1 MACPFAGLLQDS
13 LAGAE
18 SVFEESAGDA
28 PQTPLQHVAAGRY
41 ARRMAKDETFDIT
54 TGCDLQEVANAVNQA
69 RKEISTRFDFK
80 NVVAEIDYEHNAT
93 KIGLH
98 AADEYKLDAMWQVLE
113 GRMIARN
120 VPVKNLVRGT
130 AQKASQG
137 TIRQEI
143 SLVQGIE
150 QDIAKKIVKYVKDQK
165 YKKAQA
171 QVQGDAVRISS
182 PSRDELQLVIND
194 LKAQDYGIE
203 LKFGNFR

>member
-1 MACPFAGLLQDS
+1 
-13 LAGAE
+13 
-18 SVFEESAGDA
+18 
-28 PQTPLQHVAAGRY
+28 
-41 ARRMAKDETFDIT
+41 MAKDETFDIT

-137 TIRQEI
+137 TIRQEV

-150 QDIAKKIVKYVKDQK
+150 QDIAKKIVKHVKDQK

>member
-1 MACPFAGLLQDS
+1 
-13 LAGAE
+13 
-18 SVFEESAGDA
+18 
-28 PQTPLQHVAAGRY
+28 
-41 ARRMAKDETFDIT
+41 
-54 TGCDLQEVANAVNQA
+54 VNQA

-98 AADEYKLDAMWQVLE
+98 AADEYKLEAMWQVIQ
-113 GRMIARN
+113 GRLIARN
-120 VPVKNLVRGT
+120 VPVQNLVRGT

-137 TIRQEI
+137 TIRQEVT
-143 SLVQGIE
+143 LVQAIE
-150 QDIAKKIVKYVKDQK
+150 QDIAKKIVKFVKDQK

-182 PSRDELQLVIND
+182 PNRDELQQVITD

-203 LKFGNFR
+203 LKFGNYR

>member
-1 MACPFAGLLQDS
+1 
-13 LAGAE
+13 
-18 SVFEESAGDA
+18 
-28 PQTPLQHVAAGRY
+28 
-41 ARRMAKDETFDIT
+41 MAKDETFDIT

-80 NVVAEIDYEHNAT
+80 NVVAEIDYDHNAT

-98 AADEYKLDAMWQVLE
+98 AADEYKLEAMWQVIQ
-113 GRMIARN
+113 GRLIARN
-120 VPVKNLVRGT
+120 VPVQNLVRGT

-137 TIRQEI
+137 TIRQEVT
-143 SLVQGIE
+143 LVQAIE
-150 QDIAKKIVKYVKDQK
+150 QDIAKKIVKFVKDQK

-182 PSRDELQLVIND
+182 PNRDELQQVISD

-203 LKFGNFR
+203 LKFGNYR

>member
-1 MACPFAGLLQDS
+1 
-13 LAGAE
+13 
-18 SVFEESAGDA
+18 
-28 PQTPLQHVAAGRY
+28 
-41 ARRMAKDETFDIT
+41 MAKDETFDIT

-150 QDIAKKIVKYVKDQK
+150 QDIAKKIVKHVKDQK

>member
-1 MACPFAGLLQDS
+1 
-13 LAGAE
+13 
-18 SVFEESAGDA
+18 
-28 PQTPLQHVAAGRY
+28 
-41 ARRMAKDETFDIT
+41 MAKDETFDIT

-98 AADEYKLDAMWQVLE
+98 AADEYKLEAMWQVIQ
-113 GRMIARN
+113 GRLIARN
-120 VPVKNLVRGT
+120 VPVQNLVRGT

-137 TIRQEI
+137 TIRQEVT
-143 SLVQGIE
+143 LVQAIE
-150 QDIAKKIVKYVKDQK
+150 QDIAKKIVKFVKDQK

-182 PSRDELQLVIND
+182 PNRDELQQVITD

-203 LKFGNFR
+203 LKFGNYR

>member
-1 MACPFAGLLQDS
+1 
-13 LAGAE
+13 
-18 SVFEESAGDA
+18 
-28 PQTPLQHVAAGRY
+28 
-41 ARRMAKDETFDIT
+41 MAKDETFDIT

-98 AADEYKLDAMWQVLE
+98 AADEYKLEAMWQVIQ
-113 GRMIARN
+113 GRLIARN
-120 VPVKNLVRGT
+120 VPVQNLVRGT

-137 TIRQEI
+137 TIRQEVT
-143 SLVQGIE
+143 LVQAIE
-150 QDIAKKIVKYVKDQK
+150 QDIAKKIVKFVKDQK

-182 PSRDELQLVIND
+182 PNRDELQQGITD

-203 LKFGNFR
+203 LKFGNYR

>member
-1 MACPFAGLLQDS
+1 
-13 LAGAE
+13 
-18 SVFEESAGDA
+18 
-28 PQTPLQHVAAGRY
+28 
-41 ARRMAKDETFDIT
+41 MAKDETFDIT

-80 NVVAEIDYEHNAT
+80 NVVAEIDYDHNAT

-98 AADEYKLDAMWQVLE
+98 AADEYKLEAMWQVIQ
-113 GRMIARN
+113 GRLIARN
-120 VPVKNLVRGT
+120 VPVQNLVRGT

-137 TIRQEI
+137 TIRQEVT
-143 SLVQGIE
+143 LVQAIE
-150 QDIAKKIVKYVKDQK
+150 QDIAKKIVRFVKDQK

-182 PSRDELQLVIND
+182 PNRDELQQVITD

-203 LKFGNFR
+203 LKFGNYR

>member
-1 MACPFAGLLQDS
+1 
-13 LAGAE
+13 
-18 SVFEESAGDA
+18 
-28 PQTPLQHVAAGRY
+28 
-41 ARRMAKDETFDIT
+41 MAKDETFDIT

-98 AADEYKLDAMWQVLE
+98 AADEYKLEAMWQVIQ
-113 GRMIARN
+113 GRLIARN
-120 VPVKNLVRGT
+120 VPVQNLVRGT
-130 AQKASQG
+130 EQKASQG
-137 TIRQEI
+137 TIRQEVT
-143 SLVQGIE
+143 LVQAIE
-150 QDIAKKIVKYVKDQK
+150 QDIAKKIVKFVKDQK

-182 PSRDELQLVIND
+182 PNRDELQQVITD

-203 LKFGNFR
+203 LKFGNYR

>member
-1 MACPFAGLLQDS
+1 
-13 LAGAE
+13 
-18 SVFEESAGDA
+18 
-28 PQTPLQHVAAGRY
+28 
-41 ARRMAKDETFDIT
+41 MAKDETFDIT

-137 TIRQEI
+137 TIRQEV

-150 QDIAKKIVKYVKDQK
+150 QDIAKKIVKHVKDQK

-182 PSRDELQLVIND
+182 PSRDELQQVIND
-194 LKAQDYGIE
+194 LKTQDYGIE